1 MLTPGEK
8 MLSKALVGSGLDSR
22 GWNSIQAGL
31 RDRAFFMSQVAELHI
46 ADAARR
52 LTAEYADGHVDFS
65 KLRIE
70 WRNYLERAD
79 YQPDPEVAG
88 TIKDLYTQAR
98 IDVVLKTNVAQARG
112 FVQFAEGMT
121 PGAFAA
127 FPAQEFTRVVYR
139 KRKRADWPRRWAA
152 AGGKVHGGR
161 MIALKDDPV
170 WQRLGDAGPFGNPY
184 PPFDWG
190 SGMGVVDIDRKTA
203 IELGVV
209 TAEGVRASV
218 DRLRDDAAQQRLP
231 SMNGRLQAE
240 VPYKG
245 KTTEYKRLEAIFGD
259 QITHDKGKVVWRANL
274 IRDAFE
280 SGKPFR
286 INLGGPTDCLK
297 SMLPTDELRARLKGK
312 AFTLNGDWLDKP
324 RQTGGTH
331 RAHFEPLEKDPR
343 NIPLTPGDLDLVPS
357 LWRKPH
363 KVLPGGFPG
372 SFVCQVETLDGG
384 ILNMVVDVKRT
395 PVIHTLYKNK
405 LGMGLGAS
413 LEQSSALQ
421 RMRHVQHAE
430 PTAWYHSP
438 LTKATRK

>member
-1 MLTPGEK
+1 MLTPSEK
-8 MLSKALVGSGLDSR
+8 ILSKALVGSDLDSR

-31 RDRAFFMSQVAELHI
+31 KDRAFFMSQVTELHI

-52 LTAEYADGHVDFS
+52 LSADHADGHVDIS

-70 WRNYLERAD
+70 WRNYLERAG

-88 TIKDLYTQAR
+88 TIKDLYSQSR
-98 IDVVLKTNVAQARG
+98 IDIILKTNVAQARG

-139 KRKRADWPRRWAA
+139 KQKRADWPRRWAA
-152 AGGKVHGGR
+152 AGGKVYGGR

-170 WQRLGDAGPFGNPY
+170 WQRLGDDGPFGNPY

-190 SGMGVVDIDRKTA
+190 SGMGVVDVDRREA

-209 TAEGVRASV
+209 TAEGIRASV
-218 DRLRDDAAQQRLP
+218 DKLREDAANGSLP

-245 KTTEYKRLEAIFGD
+245 KTKEYKRLDAIFGD

-274 IRDAFE
+274 IREAFE

-286 INLGGPTDCLK
+286 INLGEPTDYLK
-297 SMLPTDELRARLKGK
+297 DLLPTDDLRAQLKDK

-324 RQTGGTH
+324 RKSGGTH
-331 RAHFEPLEKDPR
+331 RDHFEPRENDPR
-343 NIPLTPGDLDLVPS
+343 NIPLTSGDLDLIPS
-357 LWRKPH
+357 LWRSPH
-363 KVLPGGFPG
+363 NVIEGKIKGF
-372 SFVCQVETLDGG
+372 FVCQMETFDGG
-384 ILNMVVDVKRT
+384 VINMVVDVKRT
-395 PVIHTLYKNK
+395 PVIHTLYKNR

-413 LEQSSALQ
+413 LEHGSALQ
-421 RMRHVQHAE
+421 RMRHIQHAE
-430 PTAWYHSP
+430 PKT
-438 LTKATRK
+438 